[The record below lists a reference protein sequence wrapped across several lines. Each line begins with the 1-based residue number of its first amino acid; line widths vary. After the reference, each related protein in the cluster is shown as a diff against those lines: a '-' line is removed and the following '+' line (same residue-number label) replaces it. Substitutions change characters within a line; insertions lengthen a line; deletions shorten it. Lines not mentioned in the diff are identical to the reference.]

1 MPVVCLLE
9 ARIDAAPREGI
20 GRVQENSPVVRAA
33 LHKLVERLRLSI
45 RVSNLRFRL
54 FLSIRSILH

>member
-1 MPVVCLLE
+1 MPLPE
-9 ARIDAAPREGI
+9 HMI
-20 GRVQENSPVVRAA
+20 GRVRNSPVVRAA
-33 LHKLVERLRLSI
+33 LHKLVERLRLSN